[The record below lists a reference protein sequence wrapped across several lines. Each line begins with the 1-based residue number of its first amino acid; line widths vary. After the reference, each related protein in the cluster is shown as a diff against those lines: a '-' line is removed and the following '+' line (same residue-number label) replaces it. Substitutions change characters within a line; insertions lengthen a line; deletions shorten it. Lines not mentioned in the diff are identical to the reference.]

1 MSGSSSWS
9 CIIILYVLTS
19 CQGSYISCTSWNI
32 TKLPLSSAESL
43 FDVSHPFTLH
53 VVVVLAVSS
62 AVNVSTIPAQ
72 QGPCLSNC
80 IKCYPLRLVLK
91 DPTLMNHIFNGLPNY
106 QNIDSVQTPSN
117 TSCKIWYSSWPP
129 VLQLVSLKRMAEQ
142 FLWCQRKESIFG
154 KVRYLTSRKLL
165 VWNDSEI
172 HKIMHFL

>member
-1 MSGSSSWS
+1 MGPALGRVS
-9 CIIILYVLTS
+9 LYVLTS
-19 CQGSYISCTSWNI
+19 CQGSYISCTSWNM

-91 DPTLMNHIFNGLPNY
+91 EPTLMNHIFNGLPNY
-106 QNIDSVQTPSN
+106 QNIDSIQTPSN
-117 TSCKIWYSSWPP
+117 TSCKIWYFSWPP
-129 VLQLVSLKRMAEQ
+129 VLQLVSFETHGRTV
-142 FLWCQRKESIFG
+142 ST
-154 KVRYLTSRKLL
+154 VST
-165 VWNDSEI
+165 
-172 HKIMHFL
+172 